1 MNKKLL
7 LIPIAAML
15 LISFVAADMV
25 VTYNFK
31 DEKGDYTNNVN
42 GLVYSCL
49 DSDCAS
55 VKLPEWVK
63 VNSNSYGNNYDIEIL
78 SSELSEKI
86 FDTDDSIIGKLIE
99 CKDAQKCAHRCVGA
113 FKITQMELQ
122 FYKRFNIPLPRI
134 CPNCRFYTRMQK
146 LNQIIFLKSGPSR
159 QEGSV

>member
-63 VNSNSYGNNYDIEIL
+63 VNSDSYGNNYDI
-78 SSELSEKI
+78 
-86 FDTDDSIIGKLIE
+86 
-99 CKDAQKCAHRCVGA
+99 
-113 FKITQMELQ
+113 
-122 FYKRFNIPLPRI
+122 
-134 CPNCRFYTRMQK
+134 
-146 LNQIIFLKSGPSR
+146 
-159 QEGSV
+159 